1 MDTHNPVVTTTTT
14 TDNRYAPSDK
24 GDAANGI
31 ALKTL
36 HYSARARNIAPP
48 QPRTNP
54 PTPLLTC
61 PESLAPPMFNSQLAT
76 IEPYT
81 RKLLQRVLSSG
92 ESNVRRGSVTFHSA
106 LIAGVD
112 FTACDVQW
120 RTHSISTFTPTRFL
134 PFLRQETQNTCDEHA
149 QKRPKGTSNCL
160 RPYHAESTG
169 SRPITEVKQRRA
181 RLVLGWVTAWEYRVP

>member
-1 MDTHNPVVTTTTT
+1 MHH
-14 TDNRYAPSDK
+14 RIK
-24 GDAANGI
+24 GDSADGV
-31 ALKTL
+31 ALKYCTTVQEREIL
-36 HYSARARNIAPP
+36 PP
-48 QPRTNP
+48 PLTP
-54 PTPLLTC
+54 AHIPLLTC

-134 PFLRQETQNTCDEHA
+134 PFLRQETQNTCDEHV

>member
-48 QPRTNP
+48 PHPHTPPPSHLPRKSGTANVQQSAGDHRTIHTQVVATSAVLWRIEC
-54 PTPLLTC
+54 TPW
-61 PESLAPPMFNSQLAT
+61 
-76 IEPYT
+76 
-81 RKLLQRVLSSG
+81 R
-92 ESNVRRGSVTFHSA
+92 SVTFHSA

-134 PFLRQETQNTCDEHA
+134 PFLRQETQNTCDEHV